1 MSDEHGDLPTRCHE
15 LLFSVRRSIRYH
27 TRRRRFFE
35 RWNIVTNALALI
47 FGSATVGGVVKG
59 LDVLAITSGAIV
71 TFFSAVNLVVGTVRM
86 ARLHEDLARKFV
98 DLEKDLTV
106 AGEYDEQAYRQFCA
120 KRLEIERDE
129 PPVLR
134 VLDTIC
140 HNELLRTMGYDRSQ
154 YVEIAWYQRLL
165 AQFVDVREHAISPR

>member
-1 MSDEHGDLPTRCHE
+1 MFDERADLPIRCHE
-15 LLFSVRRSIRYH
+15 LLFGVRRSIRYH

-35 RWNIVTNALALI
+35 RWNTVTNALAVI
-47 FGSATVGGVVKG
+47 FGSTTVGGVVKG
-59 LDVLAITSGAIV
+59 LDALAIASGAVV

-86 ARLHEDLARKFV
+86 ARLHEDLAEKFV

-120 KRLEIERDE
+120 NRLEIERDE

-134 VLDTIC
+134 VLDSIC
-140 HNELLRTMGYDRSQ
+140 HNELVRAMGYDRSHCVQ
-154 YVEIAWYQRLL
+154 IAWYQRAL
-165 AQFVDVREHAISPR
+165 AQFMDVREHAISPR